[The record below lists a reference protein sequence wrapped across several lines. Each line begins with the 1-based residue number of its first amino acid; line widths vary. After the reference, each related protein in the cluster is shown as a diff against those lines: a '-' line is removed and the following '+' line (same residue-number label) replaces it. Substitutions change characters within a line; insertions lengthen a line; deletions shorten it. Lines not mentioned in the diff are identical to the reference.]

1 MKDTEHF
8 GETFKKGEDDNLGD
22 DLEKFFAKLLPFFER
37 MIFNRTSKR
46 VNFLLTRIND
56 QKLEIVADGNSDK
69 DEDGNWRLF
78 IDSSGDLI
86 IQKRVSG
93 TWTNYL
99 LQSGD
104 ANGQMLFW
112 DGVKWAKT
120 ETSELFWDDA
130 EKALG
135 INQPNPA
142 SGSKLD
148 VGGTVVVTRILAG
161 GVQP

>member
-46 VNFLLTRIND
+46 VNFLLTRVND

-99 LQSGD
+99 LQGGS
-104 ANGQMLFW
+104 AQGQMAFW
-112 DGVKWAKT
+112 DATLEMWVHT
-120 ETSELFWDDA
+120 EVSEMFWDDV
-130 EKALG
+130 EKFLG
-135 INQPNPA
+135 INNSNPLTR
-142 SGSKLD
+142 LD
-148 VGGTVVVTRILAG
+148 VGGTVRVTRILAG
-161 GVQP
+161 GVH